1 MLNGIGIEA
10 MKLVIDLLR
19 IFNITID
26 LSDDL
31 TEHKSIALLRVSVVL
46 CWEHEVLNFC
56 GVVPLKFDVCYF
68 SS

>member
-46 CWEHEVLNFC
+46 CWEHEVLNFWW
-56 GVVPLKFDVCYF
+56 GSSTKIDVCYF